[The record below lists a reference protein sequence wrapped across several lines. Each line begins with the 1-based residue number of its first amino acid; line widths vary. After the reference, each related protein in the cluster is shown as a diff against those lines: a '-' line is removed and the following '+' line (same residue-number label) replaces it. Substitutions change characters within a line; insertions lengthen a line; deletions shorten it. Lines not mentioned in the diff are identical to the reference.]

1 MEWYRELLPFIMS
14 EQMDKLMAMVSQLA
28 ISQKE
33 SNDKLEAKIDNQ
45 MNQLKEVISA
55 QVKE

>member
-28 ISQKE
+28 LSQKE
-33 SNDKLEAKIDNQ
+33 SNDRLEAKIDNQ
-45 MNQLKEVISA
+45 MNQFKEVISA
-55 QVKE
+55 QVK

>member
-1 MEWYRELLPFIMS
+1 MS